1 MVYTILRTDVFD
13 AWLSK
18 LKDARGKARIVERI
32 RSAERGNFGD
42 CEPVGN
48 GVSEMRI
55 HFGPG
60 YRVYLTRTGDVVYVL
75 LCGGT
80 KRGQSRDIARA
91 KALARLLREV

>member
-1 MVYTILRTDVFD
+1 MNTILRTDIFD

-18 LKDARGKARIVERI
+18 LKDPRVKARIIKRI
-32 RSAERGNFGD
+32 RSAERGNLGD
-42 CEPVGN
+42 CEPVGA

-60 YRVYLTRTGDVVYVL
+60 YRVYFMRIGDLVYLL

-80 KRGQSRDIARA
+80 KRGQSRDITRARQ
-91 KALARLLREV
+91 LARLLKEI